1 MRPIALA
8 AMAVTLSACTTQTMQ
23 HSVLTV
29 ADPKAQSASRPYRSV
44 AGETTNY
51 QPVQPRPWATS
62 RATPEAS
69 DE

>member
-1 MRPIALA
+1 
-8 AMAVTLSACTTQTMQ
+8 MQ

-29 ADPKAQSASRPYRSV
+29 ADPKAMSTSRPYRSV

-51 QPVQPRPWATS
+51 QPVEPRPWVKSNGTATQ
-62 RATPEAS
+62 EDG